1 MSRAANWKAA
11 LVLALVLASGIGL
24 GIAIDRV
31 FLARRGA
38 LPPGEFMSPWRMGR
52 MLARLDLT
60 PGQRTRIDSIL
71 ASSRRD
77 LARVREDVRPEL
89 ERIRIATEADVRAV
103 LTPAQARQFDRNL
116 ERIRRFGPPWRG
128 WDRGFGPPGGGRRH
142 RGAGPHG
149 GPHAGAEERPD
160 SGGGPGEPVP
170 PPTGEPAPPPTG
182 GPAPPPPGG
191 P

>member
-1 MSRAANWKAA
+1 MNRGANWKAA

-24 GIAIDRV
+24 GIAIDRA

-103 LTPAQARQFDRNL
+103 LTPDQARLFDRHL
-116 ERIRRFGPPWRG
+116 ERIRRFGSPGRG
-128 WDRGFGPPGGGRRH
+128 WDRGPWPPGPGRRQ
-142 RGAGPHG
+142 RGPGPHG
-149 GPHAGAEERPD
+149 GPHAEPDARPD
-160 SGGGPGEPVP
+160 SGAGLGPGEP
-170 PPTGEPAPPPTG
+170 G
-182 GPAPPPPGG
+182 PPPGG